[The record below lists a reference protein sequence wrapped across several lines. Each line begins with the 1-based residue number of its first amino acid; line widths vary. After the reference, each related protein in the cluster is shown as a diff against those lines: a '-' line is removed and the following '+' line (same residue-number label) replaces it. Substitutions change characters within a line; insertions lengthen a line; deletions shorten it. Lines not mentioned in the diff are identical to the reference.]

1 MARRAG
7 MWVLGGATAAAGA
20 LIARPEA
27 YRWLRRTTGFGTPS
41 PTAATAPFT
50 AASAVVDLEDET
62 FDTREARLSL
72 AARLHETGTELAP
85 EPVASAIAAEPE
97 ATVEAEP
104 EAEAKP
110 EPKKPAKRVST
121 RPRPARA
128 TREQV
133 EPLRRNVEEART
145 RMRQSAR
152 KAAQES
158 SSSAA

>member
-7 MWVLGGATAAAGA
+7 ILVLGGATAAAGA

-27 YRWLRRTTGFGTPS
+27 YRWLRRTAGIGVPS
-41 PTAATAPFT
+41 QSTIQAPFT
-50 AASAVVDLEDET
+50 AASAVADVDDES

-72 AARLHETGTELAP
+72 AARLHEAETEAESAP
-85 EPVASAIAAEPE
+85 ET
-97 ATVEAEP
+97 ATATAVAEP
-104 EAEAKP
+104 EAET
-110 EPKKPAKRVST
+110 ETKKPAKSQRRVST

-128 TREQV
+128 SREQA

-158 SSSAA
+158 GPAA